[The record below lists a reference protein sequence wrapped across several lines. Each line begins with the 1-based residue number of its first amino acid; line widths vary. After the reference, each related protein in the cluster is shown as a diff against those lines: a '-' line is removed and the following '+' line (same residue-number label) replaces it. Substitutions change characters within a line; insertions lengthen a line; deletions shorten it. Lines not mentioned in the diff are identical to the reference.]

1 VFNQR
6 IELYKEENKMK
17 NFITFMFVALLLL
30 ATSCGIK
37 ADAATEDAVAADA
50 ADAGLVSKDC
60 QDLCAKKGI
69 DGDTCKAYCAVQYK
83 KGVCYEECKGTAE
96 YCKKVCYGKKGTA
109 DVVDSPDDTTATKAD
124 TVSTPDDV
132 SGTNG

>member
-1 VFNQR
+1 
-6 IELYKEENKMK
+6 MK
-17 NFITFMFVALLLL
+17 NFITFMFVAILFL
-30 ATSCGIK
+30 ATGCGDK
-37 ADAATEDAVAADA
+37 EEKVCNTEDAVVDVSNT
-50 ADAGLVSKDC
+50 DKVSKDC

-96 YCKKVCYGKKGTA
+96 YCKKVCYDKKDKG
-109 DVVDSPDDTTATKAD
+109 DVVDSPDDATATKAD

>member
-1 VFNQR
+1 
-6 IELYKEENKMK
+6 MK
-17 NFITFMFVALLLL
+17 NFITFMFVALLFL
-30 ATSCGIK
+30 ATSCGST
-37 ADAATEDAVAADA
+37 AEEERATKDAVADV
-50 ADAGLVSKDC
+50 ADAGLVSQDC

-96 YCKKVCYGKKGTA
+96 YCKKACFGKKAKG
-109 DVVDSPDDTTATKAD
+109 DVVDSPDDATTTKAD
-124 TVSTPDDV
+124 TVSAPDDV

>member
-1 VFNQR
+1 
-6 IELYKEENKMK
+6 MK
-17 NFITFMFVALLLL
+17 NFITFMFVALLFL
-30 ATSCGIK
+30 ATSCGSEEGP
-37 ADAATEDAVAADA
+37 ACDAGEAGAADV
-50 ADAGLVSKDC
+50 ADAGIVSKDC
-60 QDLCAKKGI
+60 QDLCAKKGV

-96 YCKKVCYGKKGTA
+96 YCKKVCYGKKGDE

>member
-1 VFNQR
+1 
-6 IELYKEENKMK
+6 MK
-17 NFITFMFVALLLL
+17 NFITFMFVALLFL
-30 ATSCGIK
+30 AISCGDK
-37 ADAATEDAVAADA
+37 EEAACDTEDAVVDVSNT
-50 ADAGLVSKDC
+50 DTVSKDC
-60 QDLCAKKGI
+60 QDLCAKKGV

-96 YCKKVCYGKKGTA
+96 YCKKVCYGKKPAA
-109 DVVDSPDDTTATKAD
+109 DVVDSPDDATATKAD